1 MLSAAAAIVAGLVG
15 AAAVAYAA
23 YIGITYAR
31 YGRVR
36 PPADPADRDEVLD
49 PLMPRYEVAERH
61 HVRIAAPAS
70 LVLDEA
76 RMIDITSAPLARAI
90 LRARELIMGADA
102 ARPPSKGLIEDMKA
116 IGWGQLAE
124 VPDREIVM
132 GGVTKPWKANPV
144 FRALPPQEFV
154 AFEEPDNV
162 KIAWTLRVD
171 PIDGDH
177 SVFRTET
184 RVVATDPGARAK
196 LRWYWSLLSPGIIL
210 IRRAMLGPLK
220 GAAERRARRE

>member
-1 MLSAAAAIVAGLVG
+1 
-15 AAAVAYAA
+15 
-23 YIGITYAR
+23 
-31 YGRVR
+31 
-36 PPADPADRDEVLD
+36 VLD
-49 PLMPRYEVAERH
+49 RLMPQYEVVERH

-90 LRARELIMGADA
+90 FTARELIMGADA
-102 ARPPSKGLIEDMKA
+102 ARQPSKGLIEDMKA

-124 VPDREIVM
+124 VQDHEIVM

-154 AFEEPDNV
+154 AFEEPDYV

-196 LRWYWSLLSPGIIL
+196 FRWYWSLLSPGIIL
-210 IRRAMLGPLK
+210 IRRAMLGPLR